1 MDRQGAAVVVGA
13 FLERQAGSWISSV
26 SSHFALGSVLS
37 WGKSSIYQVEEML
50 LPRSKQSGVSELL
63 PSAPDGLAR
72 LPAWLPAARSK
83 DDILIIIMHT
93 ASFLDC
99 LTYAAAPAGAGGAG
113 CRSECGNELSPR
125 LGEIRAQT
133 FRNCRRT
140 RDPRAR
146 PLSSPAA
153 AEATD
158 SAKIF

>member
-1 MDRQGAAVVVGA
+1 
-13 FLERQAGSWISSV
+13 
-26 SSHFALGSVLS
+26 
-37 WGKSSIYQVEEML
+37 ML

-72 LPAWLPAARSK
+72 LPARPPAWQPGRSK